1 MKRTFTLAV
10 AALCMLFANGVAA
23 QETEEQEDSKP
34 KLQIRNFDHL
44 EFDTVTGTYFG
55 VAAFYTR
62 DDRAVFNGYK
72 TKQEIY
78 TTEIRLLMGGDNVQ
92 AGVAIPYHTT
102 DTARFNTTCGGGDDD
117 DGPAGPC
124 KIAGQGDIGKVR
136 AHLKAVP
143 LRTDLFDL
151 GGGLMLTFPSGGG
164 DRTITPSGDLT
175 ATTTLPFAPDA
186 VGILPF
192 VTGTAHAGPV
202 DVNAHIGY
210 EFVNH
215 EKGQGRPESILY
227 GGSATLPVLD
237 FLGLR
242 LEIAGQQFTG
252 SQTQNVVAIEPGID
266 VLVPAGPV
274 NLQLSAS
281 GGYGLSGGSAGLKGS
296 YGSLWGLNTYS
307 GLSRGQWGAGLAFGV
322 VFD

>member
-1 MKRTFTLAV
+1 MKRAFTLAA
-10 AALCMLFANGVAA
+10 AALCMLIANGVAA
-23 QETEEQEDSKP
+23 QETEEQEESKP

-44 EFDTVTGTYFG
+44 EFDTITGTYFG

-62 DDRAVFNGYK
+62 DDRAVYNGFK

-78 TTEIRLLMGGDNVQ
+78 TTEIRLLLGGDNVQ

-102 DTARFNTTCGGGDDD
+102 DTARFATTCGTEQ
-117 DGPAGPC
+117 C

-143 LRTDLFDL
+143 LRSDFFDL

-164 DRTITPSGDLT
+164 DRTITPSGDP
-175 ATTTLPFAPDA
+175 AVATTLPFAPDG

-307 GLSRGQWGAGLAFGV
+307 GLSRGQWGAGLALGV
-322 VFD
+322 VLD